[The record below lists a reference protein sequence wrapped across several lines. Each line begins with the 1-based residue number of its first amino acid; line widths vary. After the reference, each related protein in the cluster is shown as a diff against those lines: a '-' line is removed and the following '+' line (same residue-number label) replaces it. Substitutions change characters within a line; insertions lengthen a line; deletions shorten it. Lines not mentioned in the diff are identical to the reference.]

1 MKEVILWEWNTALV
15 DLNGQMD
22 QSTKESFKIIISM
35 DKERISKGFKNIFNL
50 FKWNCRKTVE
60 HVNSVLISWRWADG
74 REYEGD
80 WRDNKMHGKGVFTW
94 KDGRRYVGEYIDDK

>member
-1 MKEVILWEWNTALV
+1 
-15 DLNGQMD
+15 MD
-22 QSTKESFKIIISM
+22 QSTKESFKIIILT
-35 DKERISKGFKNIFNL
+35 DKEHISNGFKNIYSIVLSENL
-50 FKWNCRKTVE
+50 RRITE
-60 HVNSVLISWRWADG
+60 YVNSVLISWRWADG

>member
-1 MKEVILWEWNTALV
+1 
-15 DLNGQMD
+15 
-22 QSTKESFKIIISM
+22 M
-35 DKERISKGFKNIFNL
+35 DKERISKEFQNCCQWNFRKNFKVIFVLFKNS
-50 FKWNCRKTVE
+50 R
-60 HVNSVLISWRWADG
+60 RWADG